1 MPQPPVI
8 AIGGPTGVGKTA
20 LAIKI
25 AQKLNTEII
34 SVDSRQIYSELNI
47 GVGRPSMEELESIP
61 HHFIGSHSIHE
72 TFTAKNFQDEARSK
86 AKEIIQQY
94 GSVVLVG
101 GTGLYFNAFFN
112 GFDEYSNVSQELRE
126 SLNSQLKENGI
137 ENLSSK
143 LRELDP
149 IGASEIDLKNPMRV
163 IRALELILTHEKPLS
178 EIALGKS
185 EPFEYHGSLYF
196 LNIERKDLYSKIDS
210 RVDQMIQNGFLHEAE
225 NLFSHRQLNPL
236 KTVGYTEMFD
246 YFDGNCELVQ
256 AIEKM
261 KQKTRNYAKRQIT
274 WFKNQWNIQEKN
286 ANEILNLIQ

>member
-47 GVGRPSMEELESIP
+47 GVGRPSMEELQSIP

-185 EPFEYHGSLYF
+185 EPFEYPGSLYF
-196 LNIERKDLYSKIDS
+196 LNIERKNLYSKIDS

>member
-47 GVGRPSMEELESIP
+47 GVGRPSLEELQSIP

-196 LNIERKDLYSKIDS
+196 LNIERKNLYSKIDS

-225 NLFSHRQLNPL
+225 NLFSLRQLNPL

>member
-47 GVGRPSMEELESIP
+47 GVGRPSMEELQSIP

-185 EPFEYHGSLYF
+185 EPFEYHGSLNF

-225 NLFSHRQLNPL
+225 NLFSLRQLNPL

-286 ANEILNLIQ
+286 ATEILNLIQ

>member
-47 GVGRPSMEELESIP
+47 GVGRPSLEELQSIP

-185 EPFEYHGSLYF
+185 EPFEYPGSLYF
-196 LNIERKDLYSKIDS
+196 LNIERKNLYSKIDS

>member
-47 GVGRPSMEELESIP
+47 GVGRPSMEELQSIP

-126 SLNSQLKENGI
+126 SLNAQLKENGI

-185 EPFEYHGSLYF
+185 EPFEYPGSLYF
-196 LNIERKDLYSKIDS
+196 LNIERKNLYSKIDS